1 MKKKLVALLL
11 AVIMVLA
18 LSACS
23 SSPDDKT
30 GQNTQITDT
39 KSPGSDAP
47 DQGNEQI
54 TINLWHSFIDEDDGN
69 RIATE
74 EFIAAYTAE
83 HKNVKVEQHILEDSS
98 FKDKLL
104 TEFSG
109 SAQNVDVFNYWGA
122 GRAGDLVNAGKLL
135 CIEDYLDPDEVS
147 LIKEGADNNFRYGGK
162 LYAAPL
168 ASWMLVLYCNTEIFE
183 ANGIKLPTTYDE
195 WLEACKK
202 LSAAGILP
210 LALGGGVD
218 DGWLAAF
225 VYEGLANRTV
235 GSVEEMNVLNSLN
248 GFADNLGF
256 REAAEKMIELNKAG
270 AFGNSPL
277 EIDEVTATAQFL
289 TGAAAMALEGTWY
302 TNGIYESEDSAVEG
316 KIKAVPFP
324 MVTGG
329 KGKTTDYMGG
339 FIDGVFVNKNVK
351 NPDVVADFAWS
362 YALFLSTHQHETGE
376 GFTPYNT
383 DVDESGLYPLGRE
396 LAELANTLTDGVIAW
411 DTLLPGD
418 LADIHIDACQALLQ
432 VNANVDSFIEDHL
445 AIFDQ

>member
-1 MKKKLVALLL
+1 MKKKLLAMLL
-11 AVIMVLA
+11 AVTMVMA

-23 SSPDDKT
+23 SSPADKT
-30 GQNTQITDT
+30 AQNKQPDLQTPDN
-39 KSPGSDAP
+39 SAP
-47 DQGNEQI
+47 AKADEQI
-54 TINLWHSFIDEDDGN
+54 TINLWHSFIDQDDSN
-69 RIATE
+69 RIATD
-74 EFIAAYTAE
+74 EFIASYTAE
-83 HKNVKVEQHILEDSS
+83 HPNVKVEQHILEDSS
-98 FKDKLL
+98 YKDKLL

-122 GRAGDLVNAGKLL
+122 GRAGDLANAGKLL
-135 CIEDYLDPDEVS
+135 CIEDYLGADTVS

-183 ANGIKLPTTYDE
+183 ANGIKLPGTYDE
-195 WLEACKK
+195 WLDACKK
-202 LSAAGILP
+202 LTAAGILP

-235 GSVEEMNVLNSLN
+235 GSTEEMKVLNSLS
-248 GFADNLGF
+248 GFADNPGF
-256 REAAEKMIELNKAG
+256 HEAAEKMIELTQAG

-302 TNGIYESEDSAVEG
+302 TNGIYESEDSAIAG
-316 KIKAVPFP
+316 KVKAIPFP

-329 KGKTTDYMGG
+329 KGKPTDYMGG

-351 NPDVVADFAWS
+351 NPEIAADFAWNFAI
-362 YALFLSTHQHETGE
+362 YLSTHQHETGE

-383 DVDESGLYPLGRE
+383 EVDESDLYPLGRE
-396 LAELANTLTDGVIAW
+396 LADLANTLKDGVIAW

-432 VNANVDSFIEDHL
+432 VNASADSFIEAHME
-445 AIFDQ
+445 IFNQ